1 MGKAE
6 SFEVTSYS
14 TEDANPPDY
23 VFSVISEIIRDQ
35 VETNPSTNVR
45 VNFTGT
51 LMRIAYHSYE
61 MHLPVRMKEVE
72 SNAKAALDET
82 FKNLKKKFK
91 ERTSDTL
98 KAVEQKDLA
107 NYTVQKVS
115 LNERYYYVAWRFY
128 ELG

>member
-14 TEDANPPDY
+14 TEDAKRPDY
-23 VFSVISEIIRDQ
+23 VFSEITEIIRDQ
-35 VETNPSTNVR
+35 VEKSPNMNVR

-72 SNAKAALDET
+72 STAKSVLDES
-82 FKNLKKKFK
+82 FKNLKKQFK
-91 ERTSDTL
+91 ERTGDTL
-98 KAVEQKDLA
+98 KATEKKELA